1 MILTMTNAIE
11 VTIRHATLEDLP
23 SVSSLMHESFI
34 EYRPSYTEEAFAA
47 TTPGSDELAKR
58 MAEGPMWVATQ
69 DDVLVGTVSAL
80 PLGDE
85 FYIHG
90 MAVLPEVRGLGL
102 GELLLKTVEDCAHAQ
117 GYKRLTLSTTPFLLR
132 AIRLYERFG
141 FQRISDGPHE
151 LFGTPLFT
159 MTKALQDLRD

>member
-1 MILTMTNAIE
+1 MA
-11 VTIRHATLEDLP
+11 VTIRHATPDDLL
-23 SVSSLMHESFI
+23 SISALMHEAFI
-34 EYRPSYTEEAFAA
+34 EYRPSYTDDAFAA
-47 TTPGSDELAKR
+47 TTPQSDQLAKR
-58 MAEGPMWVATQ
+58 MAEGPLWVAVL

-85 FYIHG
+85 LYIRG

-102 GELLLKTVEDCAHAQ
+102 GELLLKTVEDFALAED
-117 GYKRLTLSTTPFLLR
+117 YTRLTLSTTPFLLL
-132 AIRLYERFG
+132 AIKLYERFG

-159 MTKALQDLRD
+159 MSKTISSNRRSD